1 LSIENLEVWL
11 QSSVPKKN
19 VKPYEQNQKQYF
31 NGKLTFSFF
40 RIYRKAR
47 VLNLEEK
54 NKTGL
59 KLYEKL
65 KIV

>member
-19 VKPYEQNQKQYF
+19 VKHYEQNQKQYF